1 MAIVRNGEAEWK
13 GGVPDGA
20 GSVSVQ
26 SGAFKANYGFKS
38 RMEDGPGTNPEELIG
53 AAHAA
58 CFSMALSLALTQAG
72 HVPERIHTKAKVHL
86 EKTDAGYSIPLIEL
100 HTEAT
105 VPGIDDAQFQELATA
120 TKSGCPVSKALSA
133 VEMTLEAKLLG

>member
-1 MAIVRNGEAEWK
+1 MPIVRKGEAEWK
-13 GGVPDGA
+13 GGVPDGS

-26 SGAFKANYGFKS
+26 SGAFKGTYGFKS

-58 CFSMALSLALTQAG
+58 CFSMALSLALAQAG
-72 HVPERIHTKAKVHL
+72 HVATRVHTTAKVHL
-86 EKTDAGYSIPLIEL
+86 EKRDAGYVIPLIEL
-100 HTEAT
+100 ETEGD
-105 VPGIDDAQFQELATA
+105 VPGISDEEFQKLAIA

-133 VEMTLEAKLLG
+133 VDMKLTAKLL